1 MTYRDAKTMTARGQ
15 IQYRF
20 VQRAARATSAY
31 QCLILSTDPRRG
43 DMLERAASDGGWKT
57 CVCANATT
65 AMAHLSRAFVHLA
78 IVDLQDQPL
87 KDFRPVL
94 EQLTSRG
101 GLLLIVCGNEGD
113 LQEEVWVRQ
122 LGAWLY
128 LPGVTET
135 SNLAL
140 LCGEARQIAE
150 RIARVPA
157 PDRAG
162 KAPAARET
170 YS

>member
-1 MTYRDAKTMTARGQ
+1 MTYRDAKTVTARGQ

-20 VQRAARATSAY
+20 VQRAARAINTY
-31 QCLILSTDPRRG
+31 QCLIVSGDRKRG
-43 DMLERAASDGGWKT
+43 EMLERAAVDGGWKT
-57 CVCANATT
+57 CVCVDAAT
-65 AMAHLSRAFVHLA
+65 ALAHLSRAFVHLA
-78 IVDLQDQPL
+78 VVDLQGQEL
-87 KDFRPVL
+87 TAFRPVL
-94 EQLTSRG
+94 EQLAARG

-150 RIARVPA
+150 RLA
-157 PDRAG
+157 
-162 KAPAARET
+162 KAPAPNHVGTAAAGRET
-170 YS
+170 Y